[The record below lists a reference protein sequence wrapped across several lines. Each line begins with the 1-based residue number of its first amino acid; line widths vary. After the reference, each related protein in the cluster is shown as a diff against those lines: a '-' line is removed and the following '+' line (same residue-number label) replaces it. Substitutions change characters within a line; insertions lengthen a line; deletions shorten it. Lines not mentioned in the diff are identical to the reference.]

1 MARMINYG
9 EIPGMQDNIG
19 NPVFHDAYELYDN
32 EKDSKKTGMK
42 SEIAGVDIEIT
53 GVELVLD
60 K

>member
-1 MARMINYG
+1 
-9 EIPGMQDNIG
+9 MQDNIG

-32 EKDSKKTGMK
+32 EKDSKKPRMK

-53 GVELVLD
+53 GLELVLD